1 MGQVFP
7 AGQDKERERKRERKR
22 AKRERHERSSV
33 ESLCRDTCTCADVVH
48 GITDT
53 WYAKTIHG
61 GFEPIYRNI
70 AVRNCIRTGTQGMTS
85 FVYPYLN
92 KKINACIVCS

>member
-22 AKRERHERSSV
+22 AKRERHERSAV
-33 ESLCRDTCTCADVVH
+33 ESLCADVVH

-92 KKINACIVCS
+92 KR

>member
-7 AGQDKERERKRERKR
+7 AGQDKEKERKRERER

-48 GITDT
+48 GIIDT

-61 GFEPIYRNI
+61 GFEPIRNI
-70 AVRNCIRTGTQGMTS
+70 AVKTICVSGMQGMTS
-85 FVYPYLN
+85 FVYRISIKRQMP
-92 KKINACIVCS
+92 A

>member
-7 AGQDKERERKRERKR
+7 AGQDKERKRERKR

-61 GFEPIYRNI
+61 GFEPMRNK
-70 AVRNCIRTGTQGMTS
+70 AVRNRIRARHAMNDPL
-85 FVYPYLN
+85 F
-92 KKINACIVCS
+92 IVISIKR